1 LAPAKIGV
9 GAVVEVDHFLGDI
22 RQTVLNCK
30 MSGVEAVHLRF
41 REIFEESFPALRG
54 EEYVVLRPE
63 NDCTGLVTAQTF
75 LPFRVQLD
83 IGAVVIEEVELR
95 ALCVR
100 PREEI

>member
-1 LAPAKIGV
+1 LGPAKTGV
-9 GAVVEVDHFLGDI
+9 GAVVEVDHFLSDV
-22 RQTVLNCK
+22 RQTVLNGE
-30 MSGVEAVHLRF
+30 MAGVEAVHLGF
-41 REIFEESFPALRG
+41 REIFEEGFSALRG

-63 NDCTGLVTAQTF
+63 NDCSGLVAAQAF

-95 ALCVR
+95 ALCVW